1 MKLAELRVSQGEL
14 CGEPPLLLLD
24 DVLGRTRSNHVNWLL
39 LEAVREMTTNALISA
54 THLDGFH
61 GGWRQEAQIL
71 DADGLRLKEAM
82 NVG

>member
-1 MKLAELRVSQGEL
+1 MLAELDPIRQQ
-14 CGEPPLLLLD
+14 
-24 DVLGRTRSNHVNWLL
+24 LL
-39 LEAVREMTTNALISA
+39 LEAVGNDHQCLISA

-71 DADGLRLKEAM
+71 GENELKEAM